1 MNPPENEGRRVLAV
15 DLDGTLL
22 KGDLLWESLL
32 AHVLP
37 APWRIGAVVAWCG
50 KGGRAGL
57 KAKLAERTAVDGA
70 LLPWNRE
77 VVEFC
82 EARSAEGWTI
92 VLATASNEKAARAVT
107 SHFPFIARVIGS
119 DASVNLKSERK
130 AERLVAEFGPD
141 GFDYVGDS
149 AADLPVWKV
158 ARAAWFVGR
167 AGKGQ
172 SFERGL
178 GKPLGCISTQAG
190 FSFRG
195 LFAAMRPHQW
205 LKNLLVFFPVLMAH
219 RWTDYACWRQVGPV
233 FLALC
238 CMASASY
245 LLNDLSD
252 LDADRR
258 HPRKKSRPFASGE
271 LALQAGLLSI
281 LILLSLGLALASLS
295 GGAALAATAAYF
307 LFTALYSLGLK
318 TIPVLDAVFLSALY
332 TYRMVLGGI
341 AGSVMISAWLLAFST
356 TFFLGLAFLKRYVEL
371 DALPEDGA
379 GRLARRGYARGDLGF
394 VQMTGV
400 SSGFLSV
407 VVLALYLDS
416 AASSALYAT
425 PHWLWGIAFV
435 LLLWIMRVWFLAGRK
450 QLHDDPVWFA
460 AKDPV
465 TLGLAVVCV
474 AVVAAAGP
482 LR

>member
-1 MNPPENEGRRVLAV
+1 MNPPENGGHRVLAV

-22 KGDLLWESLL
+22 KGDLLWENLL
-32 AHVLP
+32 AYLLP
-37 APWRIGAVVAWCG
+37 APWRIGTVGAWCF

-57 KAKLAERTAVDGA
+57 KAKLAERTVVDGG

-82 EARSAEGWTI
+82 EARAAEGWTI
-92 VLATASNEKAARAVT
+92 VLATASHEKAARAVT
-107 SHFPFIARVIGS
+107 GHFSFIARVIGS
-119 DASVNLKSERK
+119 DESVNLKSECK
-130 AERLVAEFGPD
+130 AARLVAEFGPG

-149 AADLPVWKV
+149 EADLPVWKA
-158 ARAAWFVGR
+158 ARAAWFVGT
-167 AGKGQ
+167 AAKGRR
-172 SFERGL
+172 FERKL
-178 GKPLGCISTQAG
+178 GQPLGRISNQAG
-190 FSFRG
+190 LSFRG
-195 LFAAMRPHQW
+195 LVTALRPHQW

-258 HPRKKSRPFASGE
+258 HPRKKSRPFAGGE
-271 LALQAGLLSI
+271 LTLPAGLLSI
-281 LILLSLGLALASLS
+281 LILLSLGIGLASLS
-295 GGAALAATAAYF
+295 GRAALAATAAYF
-307 LFTALYSLGLK
+307 LFTALYSLVLK

-371 DALPEDGA
+371 DALPVQGA
-379 GRLARRGYARGDLGF
+379 ERLSRRGYTRGDLGF
-394 VQMTGV
+394 VQMTGI

-416 AASSALYAT
+416 SASSALYAT
-425 PHWLWGIAFV
+425 PHWLWAIALA

-450 QLHDDPVWFA
+450 QMHDDPVWFA

-474 AVVAAAGP
+474 AVVVAAGP